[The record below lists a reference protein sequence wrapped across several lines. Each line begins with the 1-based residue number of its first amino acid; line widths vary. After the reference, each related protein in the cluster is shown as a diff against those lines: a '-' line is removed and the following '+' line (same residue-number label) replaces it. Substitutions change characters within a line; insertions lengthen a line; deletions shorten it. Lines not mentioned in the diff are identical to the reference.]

1 MPEKVHEFI
10 FVPMTDDDMLTTGVD
25 LAQACI
31 DIQRI
36 TVRKKK
42 AMESFKHRLKALEEK
57 REQLS
62 EQLKKGGSDQH
73 LECQKEYDRAAG
85 IAYFYID
92 GQEVKQRP
100 MTGEELQ
107 QPSVFEG
114 GQGADNGTNPGPPI
128 VDDGMEVFCEC
139 GAQLDD
145 PEQIC
150 PECGAAPDGFEALVN
165 TASQNPPDESTFFG
179 GNAEAI
185 EEHVDRESGRRA

>member
-1 MPEKVHEFI
+1 MPEKTYEFI
-10 FVPMTDDDMLTTGVD
+10 FVPYSADDMLATGVD

-36 TVRKKK
+36 TARKKK
-42 AMESFKHRLKALEEK
+42 AMDSFKHRLKALEEK

-62 EQLKKGGSDQH
+62 EQLQRGGADQH
-73 LECQKEYDRAAG
+73 LECQKEYDRQAG

-100 MTGEELQ
+100 MTGEEMQ
-107 QPSVFEG
+107 QPSVFEQHAVEDG
-114 GQGADNGTNPGPPI
+114 GDPPTMVDGTNPGPPI
-128 VDDGMEVFCEC
+128 VYDGMEISCDC

-150 PECGAAPDGFEALVN
+150 PECGAEPDDFEALVN
-165 TASQNPPDESTFFG
+165 TASDNLPEEATFIG
-179 GNAEAI
+179 GGGA
-185 EEHVDRESGRRA
+185 